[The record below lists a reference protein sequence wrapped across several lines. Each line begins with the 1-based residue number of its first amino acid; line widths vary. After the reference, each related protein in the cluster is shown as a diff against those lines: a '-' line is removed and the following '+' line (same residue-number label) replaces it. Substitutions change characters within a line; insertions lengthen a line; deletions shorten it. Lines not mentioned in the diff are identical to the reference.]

1 MQCDTLFQVLLGAR
15 ISKFDDKIADIRN
28 LIRKNSADR
37 KFKKIENKM
46 PESTSF
52 LCKTKAD
59 YNLKDVD
66 LNKKE
71 IKRLKLHDPGYFIG
85 RSYFGDDE

>member
-1 MQCDTLFQVLLGAR
+1 ML
-15 ISKFDDKIADIRN
+15 
-28 LIRKNSADR
+28 
-37 KFKKIENKM
+37 IENLK
-46 PESTSF
+46 STNF

-59 YNLKDVD
+59 YNVKDVD

-85 RSYFGDDE
+85 RSYFGDDEWQNCFVFQLLCTCSAVYYGNKT